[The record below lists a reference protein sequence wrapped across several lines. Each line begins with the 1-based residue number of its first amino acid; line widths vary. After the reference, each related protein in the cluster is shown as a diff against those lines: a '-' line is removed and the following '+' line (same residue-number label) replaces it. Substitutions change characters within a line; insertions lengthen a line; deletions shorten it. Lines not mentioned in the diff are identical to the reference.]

1 MWHIID
7 YIQLKLKGYKS
18 IGHVRYKNESLAPK
32 EWKISIWEKIKNNAL
47 LTPVNINHSENY
59 KEIKIFIKGKVII
72 IAINIFLLSFSYSF
86 IKDTYTITKA
96 QITLNNRNNIDYKK
110 EIPEQ
115 FVKIYEAKKRKLS
128 QYKKENQIEKVKTLN
143 QELILIDSFFE
154 YIENKAKNDLI
165 LNNSEAI
172 KSNALSFA
180 NNLLM
185 IYLITKYYWKNKR
198 RQNP

>member
-32 EWKISIWEKIKNNAL
+32 EWKISIWEKIKNNDL

-86 IKDTYTITKA
+86 IKDSYTIAKA
-96 QITLNNRNNIDYKK
+96 QIALSNADNVDFKK
-110 EIPEQ
+110 QIPEQ
-115 FVKIYEAKKRKLS
+115 FLNIYKAKKKNIKS
-128 QYKKENQIEKVKTLN
+128 Y
-143 QELILIDSFFE
+143 QEIILMEQFFQ
-154 YIENKAKNDLI
+154 YIENKAKSDYIN
-165 LNNSEAI
+165 NNSELI

-185 IYLITKYYWKNKR
+185 IYLISKWYWKKKR
-198 RQNP
+198 NQ